1 MPKRIEAPGLYK
13 TGLSS
18 PLLLNV
24 LVTAPPGGFGADKDI
39 AKDLTD
45 YFKNDGARAGDDMV
59 KVALTFGLKAVHAFF
74 RGMMYGVP
82 APGKKK
88 DNHASAGTLRAYCQ
102 LLAAYTRYVELK
114 HLPTSAL
121 RQWACPKTPT
131 NRRGYLLVPTWVHC
145 LDGTTAAKF
154 DSVAI
159 VDFFKSV
166 YDGELHDIKPTHSTY
181 KTFKAAC
188 LGLMNYDCNEKK
200 LDPLPDGLFTAT
212 AALKQVPQ
220 WQKLLEHESNRKNV
234 FDQVTGECAIDLHAG
249 IKASIWDHAQRAH
262 AEMVAM
268 DTGQVNFNSER
279 TKLQTRAIWRM
290 SCVSGLR
297 ISDAAAVYLH
307 HFFTRRVEHYG
318 PDGAAVMNFIT
329 HNGKTNFGRNLQW
342 SGMFQHRNSRLCAI
356 VAGGEVLV
364 HQLCV
369 EKDKFPDFSNPNLA
383 VLQPSYPLTITTSA
397 QRHRLRDP
405 FDAYT
410 LRSSMLS
417 ESDAAA
423 HRLSPCTSLRR
434 ACVAEPRKGLV
445 AGVGGK
451 RAASTRSIS
460 AICRQIGLHTPRGA
474 ERTCG
479 YLISACRP

>member
-1 MPKRIEAPGLYK
+1 
-13 TGLSS
+13 
-18 PLLLNV
+18 
-24 LVTAPPGGFGADKDI
+24 
-39 AKDLTD
+39 
-45 YFKNDGARAGDDMV
+45 
-59 KVALTFGLKAVHAFF
+59 VH
-74 RGMMYGVP
+74 
-82 APGKKK
+82 
-88 DNHASAGTLRAYCQ
+88 S
-102 LLAAYTRYVELK
+102 
-114 HLPTSAL
+114 
-121 RQWACPKTPT
+121 
-131 NRRGYLLVPTWVHC
+131 

-188 LGLMNYDCNEKK
+188 LGLMNYDCYEKK

-212 AALKQVPQ
+212 AALKQVSQ

-234 FDQVTGECAIDLHAG
+234 SDQVTGAYAIDLHAG

-268 DTGQVNFNSER
+268 DTGQVKFNSER

-297 ISDAAAVYLH
+297 ISDAAAVYWH

-364 HQLCV
+364 HQLCI
-369 EKDKFPDFSNPNLA
+369 ENDKFPDFSNPEEFRNLPILTPESA
-383 VLQPSYPLTITTSA
+383 RPTPGMSQNTAAPTIASGAAMMAKRIQTMHTFVDGGDVISQSLSRKKTHAARNAAYHTLTENGISNGQQNVMMRHGDDPTAFYAYGDKFSPPAGQALACLGVYPTRCETPHGVDATRIRHPNGDEQDSEGTRRTEHALT
-397 QRHRLRDP
+397 D
-405 FDAYT
+405 
-410 LRSSMLS
+410 
-417 ESDAAA
+417 
-423 HRLSPCTSLRR
+423 
-434 ACVAEPRKGLV
+434 
-445 AGVGGK
+445 
-451 RAASTRSIS
+451 
-460 AICRQIGLHTPRGA
+460 
-474 ERTCG
+474 
-479 YLISACRP
+479 LISSTKGCRGRMRAM